1 MADRAELALENS
13 RFYDSLKSRLV
24 GWLANKLGK
33 RISAVAEMALLVPDI
48 LVLLGRV
55 LLDKRIPRK
64 LRIKVGVVL
73 AYVSCPLDII
83 PESVVGPLGLIDD
96 LVLLAFALD
105 KVFAEVDEDLLAEH
119 WSGSLEH
126 LGTLRDLADI
136 VNGIFTGR
144 VGASLNR
151 WYEEEV
157 PEGGAEKEG
166 EGIGPG
172 RIELVSEEKEDEAE
186 TIERLRA
193 SGL

>member
-1 MADRAELALENS
+1 MAEGS
-13 RFYDSLKSRLV
+13 RFYDSLKRRLV
-24 GWLANKLGK
+24 GLIQDKLGK

-55 LLDKRIPRK
+55 LWDKRIPRK

-105 KVFAEVDEDLLAEH
+105 KVLAEVDEELLAEH
-119 WSGSLEH
+119 WSGKPEH
-126 LGTLRDLADI
+126 LGTLRDLADV

-157 PEGGAEKEG
+157 TESGAGSEEVSG
-166 EGIGPG
+166 GPG